1 MENNF
6 VLKVE
11 DIFDIKERGIVL
23 VGRYKGNVR
32 VGDELITLTG
42 KNIKILGIEMLRTNY
57 AHNSDILAVLI
68 NKIKLQGYL

>member
-1 MENNF
+1 MENKF

-11 DIFDIKERGIVL
+11 DIFDIKGRGTVL

-42 KNIKILGIEMLRTNY
+42 ESIKVLGIEMLISPYVDKTNT
-57 AHNSDILAVLI
+57 LGVLI
-68 NKIKLQGYL
+68 NKI